1 VTVDVGTGDG
11 RAVLARAAVDPCSL
25 VIGVDADATAMAEAS
40 RRADRRHLDN
50 ALFLV
55 AGVESLGCSPL
66 AGAADLVTV
75 TFPWG
80 SLLRGVLG
88 LDDAALAGLAA
99 LPAPAGRLEVL
110 TSVMPAD
117 RVAGMVSLTAAHAT
131 AVHDAWCQVGLELAA
146 VRPAATDEITASGSS
161 WARRLRSGGHDR
173 PVWWLAGRRRDAAP
187 VDPLPCD
194 RWKATSS
201 SSA

>member
-1 VTVDVGTGDG
+1 VVLDLGTGDG
-11 RAVLARAAVDPCSL
+11 RAVLARAAASPDEL
-25 VIGVDADATAMAEAS
+25 VIGLDASAAAMAEAS
-40 RRADRRHLDN
+40 RRADRARIHN
-50 ALFLV
+50 TLFL
-55 AGVESLGCSPL
+55 AGGVEALPGGVLTAS
-66 AGAADLVTV
+66 ADLVTV
-75 TFPWG
+75 VFPWG

-110 TSVMPAD
+110 TSVVPAD

-146 VRPAATDEITASGSS
+146 MRPAATDEITASGSS